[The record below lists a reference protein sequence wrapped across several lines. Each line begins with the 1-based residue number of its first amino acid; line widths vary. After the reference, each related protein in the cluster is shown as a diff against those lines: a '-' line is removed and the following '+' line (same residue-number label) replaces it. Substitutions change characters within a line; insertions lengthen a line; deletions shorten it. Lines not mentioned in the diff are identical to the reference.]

1 MTSNAIKQFVQ
12 LRTELVAERRNLE
25 TRLAAINQ
33 ALGETTATSAA
44 TPSPRTGQ
52 QKRVMSPAWR
62 EAQRRRW
69 ARVRAKK
76 NPAPSTAQPKA
87 GPKKATLRET
97 IVRLVTAKRLNRQ
110 ELIAGLKTG
119 GFSSKSIGQYL
130 YGKQA
135 VVKNVSGKFGPK

>member
-12 LRTELVAERRNLE
+12 LRAELVAEKRDLE
-25 TRLAAINQ
+25 ARLAAINQ
-33 ALGETTATSAA
+33 ALSETTTTSSSAA
-44 TPSPRTGQ
+44 SPEARKG
-52 QKRVMSPAWR
+52 KRVMSPAWR

-76 NPAPSTAQPKA
+76 HAAPSTSQPKA

-97 IVRLVTAKRLNRQ
+97 IVRLVTAKRLTRQ
-110 ELIAGLKTG
+110 ELIAGLKTS
-119 GFSSKSIGQYL
+119 GFGWKSIGQYL

-135 VVKNVSGKFGPK
+135 VVKNVGGKFGPK